1 MILEKEIQF
10 SISIPIPSFARFLS
24 SSAKV
29 VQTELKV
36 ERSGD
41 RSFLAESS
49 SCGEYSARKP
59 FTFQALYSEM
69 QTATETND
77 RWKSNKQKNNSV
89 QTGSELIARFVRC
102 FKFLNWEG
110 YFYG

>member
-1 MILEKEIQF
+1 MILEKVIQF
-10 SISIPIPSFARFLS
+10 SISIPIPSFVRSLS

-41 RSFLAESS
+41 KSFRAESA

-77 RWKSNKQKNNSV
+77 WRKSNKQKTTAYK
-89 QTGSELIARFVRC
+89 QA
-102 FKFLNWEG
+102 LNW
-110 YFYG
+110 